1 MKKTM
6 LFQILF
12 VTLPSRSMIYPE
24 QWYNQNFVVF
34 RSVRYMNKMKLTANN
49 RFILVI
55 LFFIVAINGWAQ
67 KVWVNPAFRNES
79 LGSKFDV
86 NEVEFQPDETVLH
99 ITIKNRPNAKFSFA
113 KSTVLNTEDG
123 KSYPIISAKKTC
135 DGEIDLA
142 LDECISI
149 SESGKINVALH
160 FQPLPQDVRQ
170 FDLVEGYAYNDF
182 KIWDI
187 TDPAHKAQAT
197 FFNTSWRDENTG
209 EWVLSLFKDG
219 AIYNNKVWTYVK
231 RTDKKMVLSYDNDI
245 ITIVI
250 GKEKNGQRM
259 FIIDGKKQMLS
270 MITTKSISDYPIAD
284 NTPYSTE
291 LKEGDAVVS
300 GWLRYPKEFLQ
311 GDLMVEASL
320 DNVVTEDYTDYSTQV
335 DSLGNFELKI
345 PLMGTQEVALRIKTS
360 QNRYIDVL
368 NLVLTPGRDYFM
380 LKDFK
385 SSKMLFMGDDARL
398 QNELLVERPYVRYGY
413 ISDPVSDDSVRVMAQ
428 KSIHSYERYMVQN
441 KNFFTQHPNMSKR
454 FRDYMRERERVDIC
468 SNLLMMHYH
477 TYSELLPDDVMQWT
491 EEHSVVDT
499 SLPVNLIIGMAS
511 MLRYKRECYLYADQR
526 INMLWGKSSVLPW
539 LESKGMLHLSEK
551 ERVAVSQMEKM
562 NKEIFTLYSEI
573 KDRKALKDS
582 VTAVREKYV
591 EAESIISTIQE
602 SEDYLKA
609 TNTLC
614 VGGEQGVANAIVD
627 SLCTDP
633 LVNSVHHAQIL
644 NEYIERQRCALTDEL
659 ESYIAFIQEPV
670 FRNIIIKKNNYYKR
684 LMQEKAKAV
693 NSVVH
698 PSSDVEG
705 LTDGKAIIDKIVE
718 PYRGKIVYLDI
729 WGTWCFPCRRK
740 LSESHKLKE
749 ALKDYD
755 IVYLYLASRSPEKSW
770 KNVIAEYNLAEP
782 NCVHYNLPADQQHA
796 VEQYVGLTGYPTY
809 RLFDKQGHMH
819 YLNWQEDENTSEFK
833 KKLDALKE

>member
-1 MKKTM
+1 MASR
-6 LFQILF
+6 
-12 VTLPSRSMIYPE
+12 TLSS
-24 QWYNQNFVVF
+24 
-34 RSVRYMNKMKLTANN
+34 
-49 RFILVI
+49 
-55 LFFIVAINGWAQ
+55 AQ
-67 KVWVNPAFRNES
+67 RKQA
-79 LGSKFDV
+79 
-86 NEVEFQPDETVLH
+86 
-99 ITIKNRPNAKFSFA
+99 
-113 KSTVLNTEDG
+113 
-123 KSYPIISAKKTC
+123 Y
-135 DGEIDLA
+135 GEIDLA

-149 SESGKINVALH
+149 SESGKTNVALH

-270 MITTKSISDYPIAD
+270 LITTKSISDYPIAD

-335 DSLGNFELKI
+335 DSLGNFELKV

-511 MLRYKRECYLYADQR
+511 VLRYKRECYLYADQR

-644 NEYIERQRCALTDEL
+644 NEYIKRQRCALTDEL

-684 LMQEKAKAV
+684 LMQEKAEAV

-729 WGTWCFPCRRK
+729 WGTWCFPCKRK

-749 ALKDYD
+749 VLKDYD
-755 IVYLYLASRSPEKSW
+755 IVYLYLASRSPEMSW
-770 KNVIAEYNLAEP
+770 KNVIAEYNLTEP

-809 RLFDKQGHMH
+809 RLFDKQGRMH